1 MLASFLRMVEPPN
14 SEIPAVPLL
23 GARLR
28 LALMGACIAAYSAV
42 CGIGGGLFMTPI
54 LHYVRKLPLKNAV
67 ATSLALVSASATSAT
82 IAELIHDDGR
92 LTSDRFLLVG
102 ALVFGSLLGA
112 QAGFIVAKRIDVT
125 LLKLLFA
132 IILLISGARLL
143 FPAEQAAVIASEM
156 TVSHLEI
163 AFASIVGFAAG
174 FLAPLLGIGG
184 GLVAVPALFLGVP
197 SLGYLGARACGMA
210 MGACAS
216 SRALWLYA
224 REGVVDKRR
233 ATALACGALIGASIG
248 VQFVHFEGAVVIAKK
263 LMGITLW
270 IVSVRFV
277 MDVVRS
283 RVKR

>member
-1 MLASFLRMVEPPN
+1 MVEPEN
-14 SEIPAVPLL
+14 TKTPAMPAL
-23 GARLR
+23 GARVR
-28 LALMGACIAAYSAV
+28 LGLMGACVAAYSAV

-82 IAELIHDDGR
+82 VAELLHEDGR
-92 LTSDRFLLVG
+92 LTSDRFSLVA
-102 ALVFGSLLGA
+102 ALVVGSLLGA
-112 QAGFIVAKRIDVT
+112 QAGFIVAKRIDAT
-125 LLKLLFA
+125 FLKLIFSV
-132 IILLISGARLL
+132 ILLISGVRLL
-143 FPAEQAAVIASEM
+143 FPAEQVAVIAGEM

-163 AFASIVGFAAG
+163 AFASVVGFAAG

-216 SRALWLYA
+216 SRSLWLYA
-224 REGVVDKRR
+224 REGVVDKQR
-233 ATALACGALIGASIG
+233 AIALACGALIGASIG

-263 LMGITLW
+263 LMGVTLW
-270 IVSVRFV
+270 LVAVRFV

-283 RVKR
+283 RAKR

>member
-1 MLASFLRMVEPPN
+1 MNEPEN
-14 SEIPAVPLL
+14 SEDVTEPAL

-28 LALMGACIAAYSAV
+28 LSLMGACIAAYSAV

-54 LHYVRKLPLKNAV
+54 LHYVKKMPLKNAV

-82 IAELIHDDGR
+82 IAELLHADNQLTPDR
-92 LTSDRFLLVG
+92 LFLVA
-102 ALVFGSLLGA
+102 ALVIGSLLGA
-112 QAGFIVAKRIDVT
+112 QAGYVVAKRIEVT
-125 LLKLLFA
+125 FLKLIFA
-132 IILLISGARLL
+132 VILVISGARLL
-143 FPAEQAAVIASEM
+143 FPGELSDAGPIE
-156 TVSHLEI
+156 VSVSQLEV
-163 AFASIVGFAAG
+163 AFASVVGFAAG
-174 FLAPLLGIGG
+174 FLAPILGIGG

-216 SRALWLYA
+216 SRSLWLYA
-224 REGVVDKRR
+224 REGVVDKKR

-270 IVSVRFV
+270 VVSVRFV
-277 MDVVRS
+277 MDVVQS
-283 RVKR
+283 RKKS

>member
-1 MLASFLRMVEPPN
+1 MSAPETPETS
-14 SEIPAVPLL
+14 AVPAF
-23 GARLR
+23 GARAR
-28 LALMGACIAAYSAV
+28 LSVMGACVAAYSAV

-82 IAELIHDDGR
+82 TAELLHEDGR

-102 ALVFGSLLGA
+102 ALVVGSLLGA
-112 QAGFIVAKRIDVT
+112 QAGFAVAKRIDAT
-125 LLKLLFA
+125 FLKLIFSV
-132 IILLISGARLL
+132 ILLISGFRLL
-143 FPAEQAAVIASEM
+143 FPAEQAAAVVEGM

-163 AFASIVGFAAG
+163 AFASVVGFAAG

-216 SRALWLYA
+216 SRSLWLYA
-224 REGVVDKRR
+224 REGLVDKHR
-233 ATALACGALIGASIG
+233 AVALACGALIGASVG

-263 LMGITLW
+263 LMGVTLW
-270 IVSVRFV
+270 VVAARFV
-277 MDVVRS
+277 FDVYRS
-283 RVKR
+283 RRPKRPVS